1 MRNLLYH
8 SFGFGYK
15 HRLSTRLDL
24 RSCPYQHSFRLIANS
39 LILESI
45 VAIKKHYQ
53 QGYYPF
59 NIHSSELI
67 SVFSMR
73 TNNVKSTLSYQPVSR
88 WKMALFCWICARN
101 LHCKSHFCWKTLQ
114 ILCHCSDTLTW
125 GKLSV
130 NLIHRWGFG
139 IFKRTPRLY
148 RTYPSKLIVLF
159 ARIFGIQG
167 STEKVF
173 TVLHVHWVFGYW
185 SHFNAIG

>member
-1 MRNLLYH
+1 MLYH
-8 SFGFGYK
+8 SFGSGYQ

-45 VAIKKHYQ
+45 VVIKKHYQ

-59 NIHSSELI
+59 NIHSSQLI
-67 SVFSMR
+67 FVFSMR

-130 NLIHRWGFG
+130 NLIHCWGVG

-148 RTYPSKLIVLF
+148 RTYPSKLNVFF

-173 TVLHVHWVFGYW
+173 TVLHVHRVFGYW
-185 SHFNAIG
+185 GHPNAIG